1 MVVFKNDSFSV
12 MGSNLWPKFTYFDK
26 KSSISTNRFKMS
38 HFRSLNVTR
47 RSPVIDKDYS
57 HSNRIN
63 SISFAPLYLNFILSK
78 NYKRMLSK
86 PYKVYFIPNVN

>member
-1 MVVFKNDSFSV
+1 
-12 MGSNLWPKFTYFDK
+12 MGSNYGRGRNSLMAMAEIHLFWQKW
-26 KSSISTNRFKMS
+26 SISTNRFQMS

-47 RSPVIDKDYS
+47 RSPVIAKDYS

-78 NYKRMLSK
+78 NYKKMLSK
-86 PYKVYFIPNVN
+86 PYEVYFIPNVN